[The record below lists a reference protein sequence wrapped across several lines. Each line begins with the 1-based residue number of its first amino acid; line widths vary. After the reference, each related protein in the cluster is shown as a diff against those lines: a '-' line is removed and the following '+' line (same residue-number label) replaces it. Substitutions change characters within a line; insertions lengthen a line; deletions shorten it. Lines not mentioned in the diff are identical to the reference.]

1 MELLQVQQITVEN
14 LVGCRLNGKD
24 LWIPKVE
31 DVAGVRLV
39 YLRKWDR
46 GLTRF
51 LTGRSLDLK
60 SNGKNLNSTSAGA
73 YLDDLFRKKREAYQ
87 AAVLKAHEP
96 AHESDAGHEVKAKG
110 KKRKVTDDTSCFS
123 PLVQISLPAVQDPWM
138 PERLVQVEF
147 GGQSDL
153 WIEVNE
159 TSLRQVVQGISECNS
174 KCGRARTSKSEKIK
188 PEPVL
193 PLSPAAKKE
202 AQEISDS
209 PDAKSECGP
218 GDVKDESCE
227 QNLTPLAELAEGLDT
242 FPYDSHEQ
250 NLRKHIGGS

>member
-24 LWIPKVE
+24 LWIPKVK
-31 DVAGVRLV
+31 DVGGLRLM
-39 YLRKWDR
+39 YLSKWDR

-51 LTGRSLDLK
+51 LTGKSLDLR
-60 SNGKNLNSTSAGA
+60 NNAKNLNSTAAGA
-73 YLDDLFRKKREAYQ
+73 YLDDLVRKKKEASQ
-87 AAVLKAHEP
+87 AAVLKAHES

-110 KKRKVTDDTSCFS
+110 KKRKVTDDMSCFS

-147 GGQSDL
+147 GGQPDL
-153 WIEVNE
+153 WMEVHE
-159 TSLRQVVQGISECNS
+159 TSLRQMVQGIAACNS

-193 PLSPAAKKE
+193 PLSPAVKKE
-202 AQEISDS
+202 VQEISES
-209 PDAKSECGP
+209 PGAKSECSP

-227 QNLTPLAELAEGLDT
+227 QNSTPLAELAEGLDT

-250 NLRKHIGGS
+250 NLRKHMGGS

>member
-24 LWIPKVE
+24 LWIPKVK
-31 DVAGVRLV
+31 DVGGLRLM
-39 YLRKWDR
+39 YLSKWDR

-51 LTGRSLDLK
+51 LTGKSLDLR
-60 SNGKNLNSTSAGA
+60 NNAKNLNSTAAGA
-73 YLDDLFRKKREAYQ
+73 YLDDLFFKKKEASQ
-87 AAVLKAHEP
+87 AAVLKAHEC
-96 AHESDAGHEVKAKG
+96 AHESDAGHEAKAKG
-110 KKRKVTDDTSCFS
+110 KKRKVTDDMSCFS

-147 GGQSDL
+147 GGQPDL
-153 WIEVNE
+153 WMEVHE
-159 TSLRQVVQGISECNS
+159 TSLRQMVQGIAACNS

-193 PLSPAAKKE
+193 PLSPAVKKE
-202 AQEISDS
+202 VQEISES
-209 PDAKSECGP
+209 PGAKSECSP

-227 QNLTPLAELAEGLDT
+227 QNSTPLAELAEGLDT